1 MNKSKTHLVAVRVD
15 DRIHSEIEEIL
26 TGTGKDKADFLREV
40 LVKGLYAYK
49 KMIFQSHADRVHS
62 SLDKSYYAYERE
74 MLDDDLHYIATRF
87 DKLEAMIKENKKPI
101 QKQAEE
107 EEKKTLFDSFFKK

>member
-1 MNKSKTHLVAVRVD
+1 MNKSKTHLVSVRVD
-15 DRIHSEIEEIL
+15 DRIHLEIEEIL
-26 TGTGKDKADFLREV
+26 NDNLMDRADFLREI

-49 KMIFQSHADRVHS
+49 KTIFQSPADSVHS

-101 QKQAEE
+101 QKQAKE